1 MSVLE
6 KYLYD
11 IWKEKK
17 FVKELFTIDEQKIEI
32 IDAGLQNKETA
43 GPDFLNA
50 RVKIGNI
57 TFLGDI

>member
-17 FVKELFTIDEQKIEI
+17 FVKELFTTDDQKIEI

-57 TFLGDI
+57 TF